1 MTGWTRRIESA
12 RPMDSLVCP
21 YCVRP
26 IDPNALR
33 YRCPVQGD
41 RPCLEEFAGD
51 GRTAGA
57 ECPNGHGLS
66 YLAMCPRAG
75 CKNTLPA
82 RYLEAPSRF
91 IGLVGPT
98 NSGKSTYLAVLVR
111 ELKRHV
117 GDGLDITLVSA
128 DEWTGDRYG
137 DRYEPLITKRRLV
150 NPTQSAER
158 DPGTARPLIYVITV
172 RQARSRVRPGG
183 GRARSINLVF
193 FDSAGEDVGTFD
205 RMQRYMRYLRYAAG
219 VVFFVDPLTLPGAA
233 ADLAHVTA
241 AEGWQREALAERVIT
256 NTTNQLRIAH
266 GVRGDRKKVP
276 VPAAVAVSK
285 VDELQPFLI
294 DTSPL
299 VRGPARHD
307 GLDITDRALVHEYV
321 RGLLHRWKL
330 PLDREFDNNYDDY
343 GLFGFS
349 ALGAPVEDNAVA
361 AGGLRPYR
369 VLDPMFWFLSEFGLI
384 PQVRGEP

>member
-1 MTGWTRRIESA
+1 MSGWANLIDAA

-33 YRCPVQGD
+33 YKCPAQGAK
-41 RPCLEEFAGD
+41 PCLEEFAGD

-66 YLAMCPRAG
+66 YLAMCPYSD
-75 CKNTLPA
+75 CPNTLPA
-82 RYLEAPSRF
+82 RYLEAPTRF

-111 ELKRHV
+111 ELKRYA
-117 GDGLDITLVSA
+117 GDALDFTLIPG

-137 DRYEPLITKRRLV
+137 ERYEPLITKRRLV

-158 DPGTARPLIYVITV
+158 DPGTARPLIYVLTV
-172 RQARSRVRPGG
+172 RQTRPRIRGG
-183 GRARSINLVF
+183 SRARSVNLVF
-193 FDSAGEDVGTFD
+193 FDSAGEDVARFT
-205 RMQRYMRYLRYAAG
+205 RMQRYMPYLRYAAG
-219 VVFFVDPLTLPGAA
+219 VIFLIDPLTLPDAA
-233 ADLAHVTA
+233 PDLAYAKGVEAWNH
-241 AEGWQREALAERVIT
+241 EALTERVIT
-256 NTTNQLRIAH
+256 NTTDQLRKAH
-266 GVRGDRKKVP
+266 GVQGDRKKVP

-285 VDELQPFLI
+285 LDELRHSLI
-294 DTSPL
+294 DNSPL

-307 GLDITDRALVHEYV
+307 GLDPIDRAAVHEYV
-321 RGLLHRWKL
+321 RGLLHRWNWPHDKYL
-330 PLDREFDNNYDDY
+330 DNNYDSY

-349 ALGAPVEDNAVA
+349 ALGAPVQDNAIA

-384 PQVRGEP
+384 SQIRGGR